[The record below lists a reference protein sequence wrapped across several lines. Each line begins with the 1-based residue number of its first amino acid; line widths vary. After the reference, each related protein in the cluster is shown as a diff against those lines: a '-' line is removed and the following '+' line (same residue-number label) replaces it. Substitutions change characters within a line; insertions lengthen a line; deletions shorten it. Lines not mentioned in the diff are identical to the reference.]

1 MASSKIAIYS
11 ALVANLLIAI
21 TKFIAAA
28 ITKSSAMMSEGIH
41 SVVDTSN
48 EFLLLL
54 GIRKSKKKADAKR
67 PFGYGKEIYFWS
79 FIVSIM
85 IFGVGGGISFYEG
98 ITHLQHPE
106 LIRNPL
112 WNYIVLAIAFVFDG
126 ISFIIALKTFNR
138 HRGSQPFWQAV
149 RKSKDPT
156 SFVVLFEDAADIVG
170 LTVAF
175 FGVYFGH
182 LYKNPYFDG
191 IASMLIGVTLTA
203 VSLLLAKE
211 SRSLL
216 MGEPAASETIDEVV
230 KIARSNPAIK
240 NIEEH
245 LSMVLSPK
253 EVLLIL
259 KPEIKQSL
267 SSSEIVEAIQSIKK
281 NIQSRFPN
289 FRQVYIEPVSSE
301 DIGSLKRAEDF

>member
-1 MASSKIAIYS
+1 MIMASSKIAIYS
-11 ALVANLLIAI
+11 ALIANLLIAI

-54 GIRKSKKKADAKR
+54 GIRKSKKKADDKR
-67 PFGYGKEIYFWS
+67 PFGYGKELYFWS
-79 FIVSIM
+79 FIVSIL
-85 IFGVGGGISFYEG
+85 IFGVGAGISFYEG

-106 LIRNPL
+106 LIRDPL
-112 WNYIVLAIAFVFDG
+112 WNYIVLSIAFVFDG
-126 ISFIIALKTFNR
+126 ISFIIALKNFNR
-138 HRGSQPFWQAV
+138 HRGSQPFWRAV

-156 SFVVLFEDAADIVG
+156 SFVVLFEDAADVVG

-175 FGVYFGH
+175 LGVYLGH

-191 IASMLIGVTLTA
+191 IASMVIGVILTA

-216 MGEPAASETIDEVV
+216 MGEPAAPEIIDEVV
-230 KIARSNPAIK
+230 KIARSNPAVK
-240 NIEEH
+240 KIEEH

-259 KPEIKQSL
+259 KPEIKESL
-267 SSSEIVEAIQSIKK
+267 SSSEIVEAIQSIKR

-289 FRQVYIEPVSSE
+289 FRQVYIEPVSE
-301 DIGSLKRAEDF
+301 NVATNKR

>member
-21 TKFIAAA
+21 TKFVAAA
-28 ITKSSAMMSEGIH
+28 ITNSSAMMSEGIH
-41 SVVDTSN
+41 SVVDTAN

-67 PFGYGKEIYFWS
+67 PFGYGKELYFWS
-79 FIVSIM
+79 FIVSIL
-85 IFGVGGGISFYEG
+85 IFGVGAGISFYEG
-98 ITHLQHPE
+98 IIHLQHPE

-112 WNYIVLAIAFVFDG
+112 WNYIVLSIAIVFDG
-126 ISFIIALKTFNR
+126 ISFIIALKNFNR

-156 SFVVLFEDAADIVG
+156 SFVVLFEDAADVVG

-175 FGVYFGH
+175 LGVFFGH
-182 LYKNPYFDG
+182 LYNNPYFDG
-191 IASMLIGVTLTA
+191 IASIVIGIILTA

-216 MGEPAASETIDEVV
+216 MGEPATPEIIDEVV
-230 KIARSNPAIK
+230 EIARLNPAIK
-240 NIEEH
+240 DINEH
-245 LSMVLSPK
+245 LSMVLGPK

-259 KPEIKQSL
+259 KPDIKQNL
-267 SSSEIVEAIQSIKK
+267 SSSEIVEAIQSIKM

-289 FRQVYIEPVSSE
+289 FSQVYIEPVSTE
-301 DIGSLKRAEDF
+301 DIATNEKRL

>member
-11 ALVANLLIAI
+11 ALTANLLIAI

-67 PFGYGKEIYFWS
+67 PFGYGKELYFWS
-79 FIVSIM
+79 FIVSIL
-85 IFGVGGGISFYEG
+85 IFGVGAGISFYEG

-106 LIRNPL
+106 LIRDPL
-112 WNYIVLAIAFVFDG
+112 WNYIVLSIAFVFDG
-126 ISFIIALKTFNR
+126 ISFIIALKNFNR
-138 HRGSQPFWQAV
+138 HRGSQPFWRAV

-156 SFVVLFEDAADIVG
+156 SFVVLFEDAADVVG

-175 FGVYFGH
+175 LGVYFGH

-191 IASMLIGVTLTA
+191 IASMVIGVILTA

-216 MGEPAASETIDEVV
+216 MGEPAAPETIDEVL
-230 KIARSNPAIK
+230 KIARSNPAV
-240 NIEEH
+240 NEIEEH
-245 LSMVLSPK
+245 LSIVLSPK

-259 KPEIKQSL
+259 KPEIKESL
-267 SSSEIVEAIQSIKK
+267 SSSEIIEAIQSIKR

-289 FRQVYIEPVSSE
+289 FRQVYIEPVSENVATS
-301 DIGSLKRAEDF
+301 KK